1 MRLIPEQVVGLRRA
15 ILEKRRSLDGYKDYL
30 EDNRTTSIDDI
41 NRLRIGDSFTETGFS
56 LDRSDYNRYTDILE
70 NAEIVDSP
78 CLDYVDVGT
87 KFIVVY
93 DGEDEETTLTLVETA
108 QFINSF
114 NGFVSVDSP
123 LGNAAKGHKDGD
135 HCSFKVGDRR
145 IGFTIKAID
154 RNMDNYLRTIN
165 SVQKGDRRCR
175 AALKEVKEATISK
188 DVEKQEELRALTHSQ
203 TVLLKSEYERLKR
216 ESLRNKNN
224 SVIARMSNIKR
235 LLETRKVVGPNHDS
249 DTIGVGSIFSVKL
262 TSSKGELN
270 FENVELVNCAVSDEY
285 SFEYMERIGAIGY
298 AVYGLS
304 EGDSFKVRIGNV
316 YYTGVVYN
324 INNSYGSL
332 LERGIRK

>member
-123 LGNAAKGHKDGD
+123 LGNALKGHKDGD

-165 SVQKGDRRCR
+165 SVQKCDRRCR
-175 AALKEVKEATISK
+175 ASLKEVKEAIESG
-188 DVEKQEELRALTHSQ
+188 DILRQEELKALTHSQ
-203 TVLLKSEYERLKR
+203 TVLLKSEYDRLR
-216 ESLRNKNN
+216 RDAMTNKSN
-224 SVIARMSNIKR
+224 SVVARMSNIKR
-235 LLETRKVVGPNHDS
+235 LLETRRVVGPNPNS
-249 DTIGVGSIFSVKL
+249 NTIDVGSIFSVKL
-262 TSSKGELN
+262 TSSKGDLS

-285 SFEYMERIGAIGY
+285 SFEYIERIGAIGQ
-298 AVYGLS
+298 AVRGLS

-316 YYTGVVYN
+316 HYTGVVYN
-324 INNSYGSL
+324 INNSYGAL
-332 LERGIRK
+332 LERGNRK

>member
-235 LLETRKVVGPNHDS
+235 LLETRKVVGPNPDS

>member
-30 EDNRTTSIDDI
+30 DDYRTTSIDDI

-165 SVQKGDRRCR
+165 SVKKGDRRCR
-175 AALKEVKEATISK
+175 AALKEVKEAIESG

-216 ESLRNKNN
+216 ESMRNKNN
-224 SVIARMSNIKR
+224 SIITRMSNIKR
-235 LLETRKVVGPNHDS
+235 LLETRSVVGPNHNS
-249 DTIGVGSIFSVKL
+249 DTIGVGTIFSVKL

-316 YYTGVVYN
+316 HYTGVVYN

-332 LERGIRK
+332 LERGNRK

>member
-15 ILEKRRSLDGYKDYL
+15 ILEKRGSLDGYRDYL

-123 LGNAAKGHKDGD
+123 LGNVAKGHKDGD

-235 LLETRKVVGPNHDS
+235 LLETRKVVGPNPDS

-298 AVYGLS
+298 AVNGLS

-324 INNSYGSL
+324 INNSYGTL

>member
-235 LLETRKVVGPNHDS
+235 LLETRKVVGPNPDS

-332 LERGIRK
+332 FERGIRK

>member
-123 LGNAAKGHKDGD
+123 LGNVAKGHKDGD

-235 LLETRKVVGPNHDS
+235 LLETRKVVGPNPDS

-298 AVYGLS
+298 AVNGLS

>member
-15 ILEKRRSLDGYKDYL
+15 ILEKRRSLDGYRDYL

-235 LLETRKVVGPNHDS
+235 LLETRKVVGPNPDS

>member
-165 SVQKGDRRCR
+165 SVQKCDRRCR
-175 AALKEVKEATISK
+175 ASEKEVKEAIESG
-188 DVEKQEELRALTHSQ
+188 DVLRQEELKALTHSQ
-203 TVLLKSEYERLKR
+203 TVLLKSEYDRLRR
-216 ESLRNKNN
+216 EAMTNKSN
-224 SVIARMSNIKR
+224 SVVARMSNIKR
-235 LLETRKVVGPNHDS
+235 LLETRRVVGPNPNS
-249 DTIGVGSIFSVKL
+249 NTIDVGSLFSVKL
-262 TSSKGELN
+262 TSSKGDLS
-270 FENVELVNCAVSDEY
+270 FENVELINCAVSDEY
-285 SFEYMERIGAIGY
+285 SFEYMERIGAIGQ
-298 AVYGLS
+298 AVKGLS

-316 YYTGVVYN
+316 HYTGVVYN
-324 INNSYGSL
+324 INNSYGAL
-332 LERGIRK
+332 LERGNRK

>member
-175 AALKEVKEATISK
+175 AALKEVKEATIIK

-235 LLETRKVVGPNHDS
+235 LLETRKVVGPNPDS

>member
-235 LLETRKVVGPNHDS
+235 LLDTRKVVGPNPDS

>member
-332 LERGIRK
+332 FERGIRK

>member
-15 ILEKRRSLDGYKDYL
+15 ILEKRRSLYGYKDYL

-235 LLETRKVVGPNHDS
+235 LLETRKVVGPNLDS

-262 TSSKGELN
+262 TSSKGE
-270 FENVELVNCAVSDEY
+270 
-285 SFEYMERIGAIGY
+285 
-298 AVYGLS
+298 
-304 EGDSFKVRIGNV
+304 
-316 YYTGVVYN
+316 
-324 INNSYGSL
+324 SYGSL